1 MATLTIKNV
10 PDELYARL
18 KRQAARHRRSL
29 NSQVIVNLEL
39 ALESGPGDEAALLE
53 ELRLLRESSAVYLTD
68 DALRSAI
75 DAGRP

>member
-18 KRQAARHRRSL
+18 KRQAARNRRSL
-29 NSQVIVNLEL
+29 NNQVIVSLEL
-39 ALESGPGDEAALLE
+39 ALEAGPGDEAALLE